1 MHVLC
6 DSSPGCFGLQ
16 SRCHFCEAFCK
27 LGWHLRMPMDG
38 CWEDLSVAGGQAR
51 VPVQAVGPRK
61 PHPVSPWKWQ
71 LWWGTCHSYRGP
83 LFSDEV
89 GKTQPCLVWL
99 SCLHFNFKP
108 FISACFP
115 VFENKFFFVLLHR
128 GRGALGNSRGSF
140 GSLPHL
146 GLGSS
151 APFIV
156 PLPTVTPVQRGG
168 QCLIFKPVLLLFSYR
183 CFLSLLPQNV
193 LIWHHKHRPTGLEGP
208 HGVA

>member
-1 MHVLC
+1 MHVC
-6 DSSPGCFGLQ
+6 DSSPGCFMPWLFYPVGLR

-71 LWWGTCHSYRGP
+71 HLALP
-83 LFSDEV
+83 AALV
-89 GKTQPCLVWL
+89 GHLVWL

-108 FISACFP
+108 FILACFP
-115 VFENKFFFVLLHR
+115 VFENKFFFVLLQR

-140 GSLPHL
+140 GSLPTPWPGKLCSIHCPI
-146 GLGSS
+146 SHRFACAAWWS
-151 APFIV
+151 V
-156 PLPTVTPVQRGG
+156 PD
-168 QCLIFKPVLLLFSYR
+168 F
-183 CFLSLLPQNV
+183 
-193 LIWHHKHRPTGLEGP
+193 
-208 HGVA
+208 

>member
-1 MHVLC
+1 MGAGRTFRWLGAR
-6 DSSPGCFGLQ
+6 PGCQ
-16 SRCHFCEAFCK
+16 SRQWGHESPILC
-27 LGWHLRMPMDG
+27 LRGNGSILP
-38 CWEDLSVAGGQAR
+38 CL
-51 VPVQAVGPRK
+51 
-61 PHPVSPWKWQ
+61 Q